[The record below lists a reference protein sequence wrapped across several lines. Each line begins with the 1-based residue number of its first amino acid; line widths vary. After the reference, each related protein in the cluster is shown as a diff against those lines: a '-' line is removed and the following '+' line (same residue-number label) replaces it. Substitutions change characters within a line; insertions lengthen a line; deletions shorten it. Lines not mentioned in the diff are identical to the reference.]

1 MAATPPRVV
10 ITDLDGTIVRADG
23 TLSADTVEAASELR
37 RLGIPMVVAT
47 ARTPAGVAAV
57 EQLVPLTAVAV
68 CCTGA
73 LGWSPEA
80 QILRWTRFIGADAV
94 GRIAGLLA
102 GFDRLGLASF
112 DGGGWRMTA
121 DYRGFR
127 GVMPRG
133 PAEFAPLEAVA
144 ASPAC
149 AMAARVPG
157 LTASEIAAHLVDGGV
172 SPDDATLT
180 WAVDDLLDIAPPGV
194 DKATGVSMALEL
206 VGIGWEH
213 AVAFGD
219 MPNDLPMLRSAA
231 VAVAV
236 DNADPA
242 VRAAAEVQ
250 GGDVS
255 GDGFAK
261 TLRSLGVI
269 P

>member
-1 MAATPPRVV
+1 MTATPPRVV

-23 TLSADTVEAASELR
+23 TMSAATVEAASELR

-57 EQLVPLTAVAV
+57 AQLVSLTTVAV

-73 LGWSPEA
+73 LGWSPETGG
-80 QILRWTRFIGADAV
+80 IRWTRFIGANAV
-94 GRIAGLLA
+94 GRIAGVLA
-102 GFDRLGLASF
+102 RCDRLGLGSF
-112 DGGGWRMTA
+112 DAERWLMTA

-127 GVMPRG
+127 GRMPRG
-133 PAEFAPLEAVA
+133 PAEFASLELIAT
-144 ASPAC
+144 SPAC
-149 AMAARVPG
+149 AMAVRVPG
-157 LTASEIAAHLVDGGV
+157 LTAWEIAALLVDGGV

-180 WAVDDLLDIAPPGV
+180 WAADDLLDIAPPGV
-194 DKATGVSMALEL
+194 DKATGVTMALEL
-206 VGIGWEH
+206 VGIGWEQ

-219 MPNDLPMLRSAA
+219 MPNDLPMLRAAA

-236 DNADPA
+236 DDAHPA
-242 VRAAAEVQ
+242 VAEVAGVQ

-255 GDGFAK
+255 EDGFAK
-261 TLRSLGVI
+261 TLRSLGII